1 MKAVVSKGGEER
13 ERLVG
18 AIRGGARQAA
28 LAKVKS
34 IDLASMLLK
43 TESGESPLSKCLAQ
57 AQPWFERCG
66 GRRRLTF
73 VLPQALMNQY
83 SAANLAAQLGTGLFR
98 QLPAVVPGAASDLV
112 LLFELGDI
120 SLPHAA
126 ANLLGF
132 RRDLAEASTRLMT
145 RCDVTWTP
153 VFAF

>member
-1 MKAVVSKGGEER
+1 M
-13 ERLVG
+13 
-18 AIRGGARQAA
+18 
-28 LAKVKS
+28 
-34 IDLASMLLK
+34 
-43 TESGESPLSKCLAQ
+43 
-57 AQPWFERCG
+57 
-66 GRRRLTF
+66 F
-73 VLPQALMNQY
+73 VLPQPLVNQY
-83 SAANLAAQLGTGLFR
+83 SAANLAAQLGTSLFK

-126 ANLLGF
+126 ANLLEF